1 MWGAWQF
8 PCLWCT
14 QRQLPCW
21 IAAGVEI
28 HSNVAAGCGQA
39 DMLGSK
45 VSILN
50 PELLLHIWNN
60 LWKPSSEYGKTCKP
74 EVWLEFDP
82 GFKEFPTIGVRSVV
96 KWSPPHPGW
105 WMALGRP
112 QPPSWVGEPGGSPNW
127 PTESVVT
134 INQSTN
140 QPINQS
146 IINPYGWCM
155 TLLSQ
160 HFNVCTCRL
169 WIFTAKEIPFV
180 VWTSLLVA
188 FSPRPWVSKLT
199 SGWWKMCSSD
209 IETRFSKCLRLGRS
223 TGFGNPGFEQTSAD
237 HHVWISFFH
246 AVAGHP
252 RHLAS
257 GSVNWFYR
265 FLE

>member
-1 MWGAWQF
+1 MQTWGLAW
-8 PCLWCT
+8 
-14 QRQLPCW
+14 
-21 IAAGVEI
+21 
-28 HSNVAAGCGQA
+28 
-39 DMLGSK
+39 
-45 VSILN
+45 
-50 PELLLHIWNN
+50 
-60 LWKPSSEYGKTCKP
+60 
-74 EVWLEFDP
+74 
-82 GFKEFPTIGVRSVV
+82 VRSWLQGV
-96 KWSPPHPGW
+96 PHYW
-105 WMALGRP
+105 RSKRCEMVT
-112 QPPSWVGEPGGSPNW
+112 PPSWLMNGPGKAAASKLSRGTRRIPKLTNRIGCNNQS
-127 PTESVVT
+127 
-134 INQSTN
+134 INQPTN
-140 QPINQS
+140 QSINQS

-169 WIFTAKEIPFV
+169 WIFAAKEIPFV

-252 RHLAS
+252 PHLAS

-265 FLE
+265 FLK